1 MERVGA
7 SGPRPGANWIN
18 CTNNT
23 KLVGRI
29 ITRFAINRNI
39 GNGFN
44 MAGFSKTDG
53 PTDPNEDVI
62 IIHLGRSLT
71 DEQFERVQRSVIAFM
86 NARWPDVAHIGI
98 DN

>member
-1 MERVGA
+1 
-7 SGPRPGANWIN
+7 
-18 CTNNT
+18 
-23 KLVGRI
+23 
-29 ITRFAINRNI
+29 
-39 GNGFN
+39 

-71 DEQFERVQRSVIAFM
+71 DEQFERVQQSVIAFM
-86 NARWPDVAHIGI
+86 NARWPNVTNIGI